1 MDVHSA
7 PLLPLDIGFGN
18 VLWAMVVAFFMVIF
32 LVLLFQVFG
41 DLFRDHDLS
50 GWAKAAWTIFIIVL
64 PFLGLLVYVIARGRG
79 MAERRVADV
88 QRSQEQ
94 FDAYVRQT
102 AGTGGPAEEIA
113 KAKALLDSG
122 AITQEEFE
130 TLKRKQLA

>member
-18 VLWAMVVAFFMVIF
+18 ILWAMVIGFFMVIF
-32 LVLLFQVFG
+32 LVLLLQVFG
-41 DLFRDHDLS
+41 DLFRDQDLS

-79 MAERRVADV
+79 MAERRVADM

-94 FDAYVRQT
+94 FNAYVRET

-113 KAKALLDSG
+113 KAKELLDSG

-130 TLKRKQLA
+130 AIKRKQLA

>member
-18 VLWAMVVAFFMVIF
+18 ILWAMVIGFFMVIF

-41 DLFRDHDLS
+41 DLFRDQDLS

-79 MAERRVADV
+79 MAERRVADM

-94 FDAYVRQT
+94 FNAYVRET
-102 AGTGGPAEEIA
+102 AGAGGPAEEIA
-113 KAKALLDSG
+113 KAKELLDSG

-130 TLKRKQLA
+130 AIKRKQLA

>member
-18 VLWAMVVAFFMVIF
+18 ILWAMVIGFFMVIF

-41 DLFRDHDLS
+41 DLFRDQDLS

-79 MAERRVADV
+79 MAERRVADM

-94 FDAYVRQT
+94 FNAYVRET

-113 KAKALLDSG
+113 KAKELLDSG

-130 TLKRKQLA
+130 AIKRKQLA